1 MLIRPG
7 ISGYAYKEWKGSFYP
22 ADLKADQMLGYYA
35 TQFPAVEINNTFYR
49 MPKESVVLNWAEQV
63 PDSFRFVLKASR
75 RITHFGRLQNVESE
89 LEYFLRVASA
99 LGSKRGPTLFQL
111 PPNLPADLSRLEAFL
126 KLLPTRWLA
135 AFEFRHPSWETPE
148 VEQIL
153 AASGAALVHSD
164 GEGFSDALSS
174 TTDWGY
180 LRLRQPTYTDEELA
194 GLAGAVRRQP
204 WRDAY
209 VFVKHEGETAGPPL
223 ARRVMEALQA
233 GSRE

>member
-1 MLIRPG
+1 MHILPG

-22 ADLKADQMLGYYA
+22 SDIKPDQMLGYYA

-49 MPKESVVLNWAEQV
+49 MPKESVVVNWAGQV
-63 PDSFRFVLKASR
+63 PDGFHFVLKASR

-111 PPNLPADLSRLEAFL
+111 PPNLPADLPRLEAFL
-126 KLLPTRWLA
+126 KLLPPRWLA
-135 AFEFRHPSWETPE
+135 AFEFRHSSWDTPE
-148 VEQIL
+148 VEEVL
-153 AASGAALVHSD
+153 AASGAALVHAD

-194 GLAGAVRRQP
+194 GLAASVRRQP
-204 WRDAY
+204 WQTAY

-223 ARRVMEALQA
+223 ARRVTEALQA